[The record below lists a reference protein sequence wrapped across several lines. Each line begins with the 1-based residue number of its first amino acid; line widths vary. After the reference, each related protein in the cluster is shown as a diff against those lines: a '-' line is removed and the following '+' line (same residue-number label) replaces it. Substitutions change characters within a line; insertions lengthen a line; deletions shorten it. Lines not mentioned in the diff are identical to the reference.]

1 MTDPRRLIP
10 SVEQI
15 LDSPEFEDVLR
26 EHPRALVVSRLREE
40 LEAVR
45 QRVGQGA
52 ESLAETRDLSRYA
65 ERVSKRLARASLAS
79 LRPVINGTGVV
90 LHTNLGRAPLAPSAL
105 DAIENAKGYFNL
117 EYDLAAGQ
125 RGSRYHHCA
134 DLLRELTGAED
145 ALVVNNGAAALVLAL
160 GTMAAGRHVLVSRG
174 ELIEIGG
181 GFRIPE
187 IMESSGARLWEVGS
201 TNRTRLD
208 DYRRALTEADAALI
222 LKVHRS
228 NFRITGFT
236 EEAALGD
243 LAALAREVG
252 IGVLHDLG
260 SGLLVDS
267 ELLGLPPEP
276 RPGESLAA
284 GVDAVAF
291 SGDKLLGGPQAG
303 ILVGGGEW
311 IGRMRRNPLCR
322 ALRVDKT
329 TIMALEATLRLYQDP
344 KRAIREIPT
353 LALLGAARE
362 SLEARS
368 RALAAS
374 LLAGGVRAEAV
385 EISSVVGGGTYPGVK
400 LPSYGIRIDP
410 GPPGAEGLAAALRGA
425 DPPLVGRIEDGSLWI
440 DLRTVLECQDPDVFR
455 LLAGHH
461 YGR

>member
-15 LDSPEFEDVLR
+15 LDSPEFEDVLDQ
-26 EHPRALVVSRLREE
+26 HPRALVVRRLREE
-40 LEAVR
+40 LAAVR
-45 QRVGQGA
+45 RRVGQGA
-52 ESLAETRDLSRYA
+52 ESLAETRDLARYA
-65 ERVSKRLARASLAS
+65 ERVSKRIARASRAS
-79 LRPVINGTGVV
+79 LRPLINGTGVV

-105 DAIENAKGYFNL
+105 DVVEGAKGYLNL
-117 EYDLAAGQ
+117 EYDLAAGH

-134 DLLRELTGAED
+134 DLLGELTGAED
-145 ALVVNNGAAALVLAL
+145 ALVVNNGAAALLLAL

-174 ELIEIGG
+174 ELVEIGG

-208 DYRRALTEADAALI
+208 DYRRALSEVDAALI

-236 EEAALGD
+236 EEAAVGE
-243 LAALAREVG
+243 LAELAREVG

-267 ELLGLPPEP
+267 DLLGLPPEP
-276 RPGESLAA
+276 RPGGSLAA
-284 GVDAVAF
+284 GVDAVVF

-303 ILVGGGEW
+303 ILLGSGEW

-344 KRAIREIPT
+344 DRAIREIPA

-362 SLEARS
+362 SLEVRS
-368 RALAAS
+368 RALVAA
-374 LLAGGVRAEAV
+374 LLAEGVRADAV
-385 EISSVVGGGTYPGVK
+385 ETSSVVGGGTYPGVE
-400 LPSYGIRIDP
+400 LPSYGIRVDP
-410 GPPGAEGLAAALRGA
+410 GPPGAEGLAAKLRGA

-440 DLRTVLECQDPDVFR
+440 DLRTVLEWQDPDVFR
-455 LLAGHH
+455 LLARHH
-461 YGR
+461 SGR